1 MYDRLLAVPVFL
13 PIVAGVALLAMNGWI
28 RKEKRERTM
37 QWLVEALVLVNS
49 LLVAWLIAG
58 CGGRSGSLVLFRL
71 YGQLTVMFRMDR
83 MGSFFAGLVA
93 FLWPLATLYAFE
105 YMEHDERRPAFFAFY
120 TISYGVTLGVAL
132 AGNLVTMYVFYEMLT
147 FATFPLVMHPMTTE
161 AARATRQYLYYSIGG
176 AAFAF
181 IGLVTVLAYSAIGTT
196 GFVPGGMIDP
206 AAAAE
211 HRNLLLFV
219 YVLAFF
225 GFGVKAAVFPLHDWL
240 PKAAVAPTPV
250 TALLHAVAV
259 VKSGAFAVLRF
270 TYFSFGTEILRGT
283 WAQWI
288 VMAAALVTIT
298 YASTMAVKEVHFKR
312 RLAYSTISNLSY
324 ILFGAS
330 MMSPLGLAAALIHLL
345 AHAFM
350 KISAFFC
357 AGAVMHHTGKNY
369 IYELDGM
376 GYRMPVTFACFTISS
391 LSLMGIPLFA
401 GFISKWSLCEAALS
415 LGSEMSGGAGGAVG
429 QVLPYI
435 GVAVILYSALMTG
448 IYMLSVV
455 VRAYFPGFVQQVK
468 EAVAGGSAR
477 KAAAVGAEAGI
488 TAAGAGAAAVIGAA
502 HGQNDVGI
510 KKEGNQDPSWL
521 MLLPLVIFA
530 VAIVAV
536 GIHAGPVLRFLALI
550 GGEAG

>member
-37 QWLVEALVLVNS
+37 QWLVEALVLINS

-105 YMEHDERRPAFFAFY
+105 YMEHDERRPVFFAFY

-181 IGLVTVLAYSAIGTT
+181 IGLVTVLAYSATGTT
-196 GFVPGGMIDP
+196 GFVPGGMLDL

-376 GYRMPVTFACFTISS
+376 GYRMPVTFACFTVSS

-415 LGSEMSGGAGGAVG
+415 LGNEMSGGAGGAVG
-429 QVLPYI
+429 RVLPYI

-468 EAVAGGSAR
+468 EVVGGGSAGT
-477 KAAAVGAEAGI
+477 AAAMVSEGKSEDG
-488 TAAGAGAAAVIGAA
+488 TKTG
-502 HGQNDVGI
+502 
-510 KKEGNQDPSWL
+510 GNQDPSWL

-530 VAIVAV
+530 VVIVAV

>member
-13 PIVAGVALLAMNGWI
+13 PIAAGAALLAMNGWI
-28 RKEKRERTM
+28 RKEKREKTM

-105 YMEHDERRPAFFAFY
+105 YMEHDRRRPTFFAFY

-147 FATFPLVMHPMTTE
+147 FATFPLVMHPMTSE

-181 IGLVTVLAYSAIGTT
+181 IGLVTVLAYSATGTT
-196 GFVPGGMIDP
+196 GFVPGGMLDP

-270 TYFSFGTEILRGT
+270 TYFSFGTALLRGT

-357 AGAVMHHTGKNY
+357 AGAVMHHTGRNY

-376 GYRMPVTFACFTISS
+376 GYRMPVTFACFTVSS

-401 GFISKWSLCEAALS
+401 GFISKWSLCEAALD

-429 QVLPYI
+429 RVLPYI

-455 VRAYFPGFVQQVK
+455 VRAYFPGFVQQMK
-468 EAVAGGSAR
+468 EAAGGGGAGT
-477 KAAAVGAEAGI
+477 AAAAGTKAEKS
-488 TAAGAGAAAVIGAA
+488 V
-502 HGQNDVGI
+502 
-510 KKEGNQDPSWL
+510 NQDPSWL

-530 VAIVAV
+530 VVIVAV